1 VTALHPLARRIH
13 DQVLG
18 LLGVALL
25 KTEMCEQL
33 GELGREDEISAT
45 LAELRA
51 ALDQAIVELR
61 AIVAELQ
68 VGEVT
73 AEGAPRR
80 ADVSQTWAA
89 TSAGPPTS
97 AEHRRPPSRASIRG
111 ARILVVDDEPGLAAI
126 VGQLLKHSGARVS
139 VAHDGVAA
147 LAAVQAPES
156 SFDVVV
162 TDLDMPEVDGWALAA
177 AVKARSASTGVVVL
191 TGWAADMRPDD
202 FTRRGVDRVLAKPC
216 GRAELEA
223 AIADLL

>member
-1 VTALHPLARRIH
+1 MH

-18 LLGVALL
+18 MLGVALL
-25 KTEMCEQL
+25 KTELCEQL
-33 GELGREDEISAT
+33 GELGREDEIPAT

-61 AIVAELQ
+61 GIMAELQ
-68 VGEVT
+68 AGEMSS
-73 AEGAPRR
+73 EGASRR
-80 ADVSQTWAA
+80 TERPQ
-89 TSAGPPTS
+89 
-97 AEHRRPPSRASIRG
+97 PPSRSRIRG

-126 VGQLLKHSGARVS
+126 VSQLLEHSGARVA
-139 VAHDGVAA
+139 VAHGGVAA
-147 LAAVQAPES
+147 LAAVSAPET

-177 AVKARSASTGVVVL
+177 AVKRRSASTGVVVL
-191 TGWAADMRPDD
+191 TGWAAELSPDD
-202 FTRRGVDRVLAKPC
+202 FTRRGADRVLAKPC